1 MFLPVVMSCS
11 NKGRTD
17 ETNGLLRS
25 IGLIDAF
32 VAILIYIIVHAGRLL
47 SLGERRITKPPR
59 KAAYE
64 MVQDKNQT
72 DPAPVE
78 FQWIIQPL
86 GTLALLNKELADLL
100 M

>member
-11 NKGRTD
+11 KRGRTD

-32 VAILIYIIVHAGRLL
+32 VAIVIYIIIHAGRTL

-64 MVQDKNQT
+64 MVQG
-72 DPAPVE
+72 
-78 FQWIIQPL
+78 IIKQIPL
-86 GTLALLNKELADLL
+86 PLSSSGLYSR
-100 M
+100 